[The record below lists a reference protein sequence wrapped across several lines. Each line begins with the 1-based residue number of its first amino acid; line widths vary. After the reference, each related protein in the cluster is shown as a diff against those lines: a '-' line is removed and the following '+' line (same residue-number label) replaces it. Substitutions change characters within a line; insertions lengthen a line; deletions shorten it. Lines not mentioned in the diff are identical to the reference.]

1 MNEETLGGA
10 VIYYVNGEK
19 EEMVFLRDDS
29 ADEGRNTAVE
39 RIQRALQSN
48 PLILRTTTN
57 RLLAIPV
64 QSILKIEINPAPPE
78 VPKTVIENVRII
90 PAKCNG

>member
-1 MNEETLGGA
+1 MKEETLGGA

-29 ADEGRNTAVE
+29 TDEGRNAAVE
-39 RIQRALQSN
+39 RIQNALQSN
-48 PLILRTTTN
+48 LLVLKTTDN
-57 RLLAIPV
+57 RLLAIPI

-78 VPKTVIENVRII
+78 VPKTVIENVRI
-90 PAKCNG
+90 K